1 MSAAADVL
9 PGRIRVLVVG
19 AGPTGLTTALE
30 LVRRGVEVLLVDR
43 RAQPLPW
50 DRATVIHSR
59 TLEIFDA
66 LGLVEEFL
74 QRGHRMDGVNI
85 FAYGQRCVTLRFDSI
100 DSRYPFDLNL
110 SEHITEQIL
119 ARRLL
124 DCGGAVHRG
133 WTLTALSGPGSDGT
147 EPDFGGP
154 LTARLEASDGRV
166 HSLEA
171 DWVVGCDGLRSSVR
185 DLIGMAV
192 EGHAYDTLWGV
203 VDGRLEHWPHDPRFG
218 AVQIEPPS
226 LNPLPL
232 GPDRWRVY
240 FRADA
245 ELEGQPA
252 ALLPRIAA
260 ALTALAPGAALVDHD
275 EPMLFRTYRQ
285 VSCSFRRGRVLL
297 AGDAAHACSPIE
309 GHGMNAGIQDAFN
322 LAWKLALVL
331 DGAADED
338 LIHTYEPERRP
349 VVEAFGASGDAAEQL
364 RAVPDQRPAVER
376 VKRLLMA
383 GMVSPQDRYQAALAE
398 SELDFRYGP
407 SPIVRSHWQGSS
419 GAGTGGDRSG
429 GESQPSWLGPHPGD
443 RLPDAGPLQGQP
455 GVSRLYDLLRQ
466 PDFVL
471 LWLAT
476 DATRVELAPEWLAA
490 LESLARVWFISTAG
504 WEPLPSR
511 RWLLDAEGL
520 VHARLGVVD
529 PTLLVVRPDSR
540 VGFRCQAP
548 DPLLALDYFRGWRH
562 LPLAPTVA

>member
-1 MSAAADVL
+1 MSPAAEGL
-9 PGRIRVLVVG
+9 PDRARVLVVG

-30 LVRRGVEVLLVDR
+30 LVRRGIAVLLVDR
-43 RAQPLPW
+43 RPQPLPW

-74 QRGHRMDGVNI
+74 QRGHRMDGVDI
-85 FAYGQRCVTLRFDSI
+85 FAYGQRCVSLRFDSI

-110 SEHITEQIL
+110 PEHITEQIL
-119 ARRLL
+119 TRRLL
-124 DCGGAVHRG
+124 DAGGAVQRG
-133 WTLTALSGPGSDGT
+133 WTLTGLSGPAAEGP
-147 EPDFGGP
+147 EPDGDGP
-154 LTARLEASDGRV
+154 LTARLEAGDGRV

-171 DWVVGCDGLRSSVR
+171 EWVVGCDGLRSSVR
-185 DLIGMAV
+185 DLIGVAV
-192 EGHAYDTLWGV
+192 EGQAYDTLWGV
-203 VDGRLEHWPHDPRFG
+203 VDGRLEAWPHDPRFG

-245 ELEGQPA
+245 GLAARPA
-252 ALLPRIAA
+252 DVLPRIAT
-260 ALTALAPGAALVDHD
+260 ALDALAPGAVLVDHD
-275 EPMLFRTYRQ
+275 EPMLFRTVRQ
-285 VSCSFRRGRVLL
+285 VSCRFRRGRVLL

-331 DGAADED
+331 DGVADEA
-338 LIHTYEPERRP
+338 LIDTYEPERRP

-364 RAVPDQRPAVER
+364 RAVPEERAAVER

-383 GMVSPQDRYQAALAE
+383 GLVSPQDRYRAALAE
-398 SELDFRYGP
+398 SELDFRYGE
-407 SPIVRSHWQGSS
+407 SPIVRSHGPDSRA
-419 GAGTGGDRSG
+419 GA
-429 GESQPSWLGPHPGD
+429 QPAWLGPHPGD
-443 RLPDAGPLQGQP
+443 RLPDAGPLQGPP

-466 PDFVL
+466 PDAVL
-471 LWLAT
+471 LWLTTEAT
-476 DATRVELAPEWLAA
+476 QVELSPELLAE
-490 LESLARVWFISTAG
+490 LEALARVWFISTAAG
-504 WEPLPSR
+504 ETLPDR
-511 RWLLDAEGL
+511 RWLRDAEGL
-520 VHARLGVVD
+520 VHARLGVID

-548 DPLLALDYFRGWRH
+548 DPLQALEYFKGWRR
-562 LPLAPTVA
+562 LSAPPTVA